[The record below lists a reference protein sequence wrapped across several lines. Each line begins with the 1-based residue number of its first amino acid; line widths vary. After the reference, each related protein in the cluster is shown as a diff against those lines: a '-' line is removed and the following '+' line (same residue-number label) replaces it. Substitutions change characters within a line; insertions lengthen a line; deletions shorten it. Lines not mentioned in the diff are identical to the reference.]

1 MTRLYEA
8 RLRPHGLRATQFSV
22 LAALSQKG
30 PTPIHDLADLLGLD
44 RTTLTRSASLLE
56 RNGWVATKP
65 SQLDAREHVLSLTSA
80 GRDKLEAAFPS
91 WKEAQMIVDQ
101 SSIHSSQ

>member
-8 RLRPHGLRATQFSV
+8 KLRPHGLRATQFSV

-30 PTPIHDLADLLGLD
+30 PTPVHELADFLGLD
-44 RTTLTRSASLLE
+44 RTTLARSASLLE
-56 RNGWVATKP
+56 RNGWVGSKP
-65 SQLDAREHVLSLTSA
+65 SQLDAREHVLSLTSE

-91 WKEAQMIVDQ
+91 WKEAQLFVDQ
-101 SSIHSSQ
+101 HLTNTPK